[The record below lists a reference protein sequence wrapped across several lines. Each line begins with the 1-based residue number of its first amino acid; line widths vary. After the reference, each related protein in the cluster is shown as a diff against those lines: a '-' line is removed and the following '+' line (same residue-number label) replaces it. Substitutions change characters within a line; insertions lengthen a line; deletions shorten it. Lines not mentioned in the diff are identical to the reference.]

1 MLKYLIIMVGQFVRL
16 FVTMLS
22 KMEMKKIVLI
32 CGGL

>member
-1 MLKYLIIMVGQFVRL
+1 MLKSLIIMVGQFVGL
-16 FVTMLS
+16 FVTMIS